1 MSEIADFESRITMA
15 LERINAGLDAMAAS
29 GADDVAALNEALD
42 VEKMANPQLQEQV
55 DALGEKL
62 AGQEDQLRD
71 LEQDTKRL
79 NDENAELR
87 LSSEKIAADAADAD
101 AANVAIR
108 TELEALR
115 VTRKT
120 DLAELQTIMDELK
133 PIIAGGV

>member
-42 VEKMANPQLQEQV
+42 VEKMANSQLQEQV

-62 AGQEDQLRD
+62 AGQEDQVRD

-87 LSSEKIAADAADAD
+87 LGSEKIAADAD
-101 AANVAIR
+101 AANVAIQ

>member
-42 VEKMANPQLQEQV
+42 VEKMANSQLQEQV

-62 AGQEDQLRD
+62 AGQEDQVRD

>member
-1 MSEIADFESRITMA
+1 VSEIADFESRITMA

-42 VEKMANPQLQEQV
+42 VEKMANSQLQEQV

-71 LEQDTKRL
+71 LEQHTKRL

>member
-42 VEKMANPQLQEQV
+42 VEKMANSQLQEQV

-62 AGQEDQLRD
+62 AGQEDQVRD

-87 LSSEKIAADAADAD
+87 LGSEKIAADAADAD
-101 AANVAIR
+101 AANVAIQ

>member
-42 VEKMANPQLQEQV
+42 VEKMANSQLQEQV

-71 LEQDTKRL
+71 LEQHTKRL

>member
-1 MSEIADFESRITMA
+1 MPVWM
-15 LERINAGLDAMAAS
+15 LMAAS

-42 VEKMANPQLQEQV
+42 VEKMANSQLQEQV

-71 LEQDTKRL
+71 LEQHTKRL

>member
-42 VEKMANPQLQEQV
+42 VEKMANSQLQEQV

-62 AGQEDQLRD
+62 AGQEDQVRD

-87 LSSEKIAADAADAD
+87 LGSEKIAADAADAD